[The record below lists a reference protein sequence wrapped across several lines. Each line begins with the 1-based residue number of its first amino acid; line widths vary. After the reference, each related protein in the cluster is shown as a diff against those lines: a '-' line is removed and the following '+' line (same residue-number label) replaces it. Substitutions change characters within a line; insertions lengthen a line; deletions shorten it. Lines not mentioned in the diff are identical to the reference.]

1 MKQFLLLLILLTLN
15 NCVDQLSNDI
25 PFTLYNQTD
34 KTVKVLG
41 FDRRLELDTIY
52 WADPIVIH
60 PNSKFTVIRM
70 SGLNEN
76 VSNAFYSIIGVDSVN
91 VIFDDKRIKTF
102 VRNPPNEYFL
112 CDGGENY
119 NAFITKQDYLEA
131 SPWFLKM
138 VF

>member
-52 WADPIVIH
+52 
-60 PNSKFTVIRM
+60 
-70 SGLNEN
+70 
-76 VSNAFYSIIGVDSVN
+76 
-91 VIFDDKRIKTF
+91 
-102 VRNPPNEYFL
+102 
-112 CDGGENY
+112 
-119 NAFITKQDYLEA
+119 
-131 SPWFLKM
+131 
-138 VF
+138 